1 MVTELG
7 LSGKALLLY
16 ALIYGFSQ
24 DKGCG
29 YSGRQDYL
37 MEWLQCT
44 RQSITNIMGKLVQQ
58 GLIAREQSETGAV
71 IYRTTPCKKTLHE
84 VKKVD
89 MACQKTLPEEVKKL
103 DVGCQKT
110 LHPTIYNTTDN
121 TIYNHSCSRGTET
134 STAAPTVEEVAAY
147 CRERG
152 NAIDANRFVDYYA
165 VSGWKLRGKPIED
178 WRALIRLWEQN
189 GRANKAA
196 PGAETSAAGN
206 DGNGKS
212 DGEASKPSFDTDD
225 FWAAALRKSYGG

>member
-16 ALIYGFSQ
+16 ALIHGFSQ
-24 DKGCG
+24 DKSGG

-37 MEWLQCT
+37 MEWLGCT

-58 GLIAREQSETGAV
+58 GLIARVQSETGAV

-84 VKKVD
+84 VKKDD

-103 DVGCQKT
+103 DVECQKT

-121 TIYNHSCSRGTET
+121 TIYNYSCSMGAET
-134 STAAPTVEEVAAY
+134 TTPPTAEEVAAY

-152 NAIDANRFVDYYA
+152 NDIDARRFVDYYA
-165 VSGWKLRGKPIED
+165 VSGWKRGGKPIED

-196 PGAETSAAGN
+196 PVTETSAAGN
-206 DGNGKS
+206 GTN
-212 DGEASKPSFDTDD
+212 GEAAKNSFDTDD
-225 FWAAALRKSYGG
+225 FWAAALKKSYGG

>member
-24 DKGCG
+24 SGDGG

-58 GLIAREQSETGAV
+58 GLIARVQSETGAV

-103 DVGCQKT
+103 DVECQKT

-121 TIYNHSCSRGTET
+121 TIYNYSCSREPET
-134 STAAPTVEEVAAY
+134 TTPPTVEEVAAY

-152 NAIDANRFVDYYA
+152 NDIDANRFVDYYA
-165 VSGWKLRGKPIED
+165 VAGWKLKGKPIED

-189 GRANKAA
+189 GRVNKAA
-196 PGAETSAAGN
+196 PVAGN
-206 DGNGKS
+206 DSASGGNGNA
-212 DGEASKPSFDTDD
+212 DGSFCTDD
-225 FWAAALRKSYGG
+225 FWAAAIKKSYGG